1 MGVSNKAHTA
11 TVRRIAALWGG
22 LLGPA
27 GSPDIV
33 LPDGRI
39 EVETSATLA
48 QGIANLRLAY
58 GRRYVAV
65 TNKETIPE
73 ALRLVD
79 GTGIGLLNSH
89 GEILHEAVAAPRT

>member
-1 MGVSNKAHTA
+1 
-11 TVRRIAALWGG
+11 
-22 LLGPA
+22 LGPA
-27 GSPDIV
+27 GSPDIA

-48 QGIANLRLAY
+48 QGIANLRLAD

-89 GEILHEAVAAPRT
+89 GEILREAAAAPRS